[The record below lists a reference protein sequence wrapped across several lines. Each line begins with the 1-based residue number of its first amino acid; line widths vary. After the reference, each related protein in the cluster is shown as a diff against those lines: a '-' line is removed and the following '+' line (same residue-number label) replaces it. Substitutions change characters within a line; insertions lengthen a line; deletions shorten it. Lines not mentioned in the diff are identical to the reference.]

1 MCGFRQANSITMPLP
16 RQWRV
21 ALKMDMEPAWKV
33 WVTVAVPGLTSTS
46 NGIEPTACCGAAPQ
60 QVVTSALQRA
70 P

>member
-33 WVTVAVPGLTSTS
+33 WVT
-46 NGIEPTACCGAAPQ
+46 
-60 QVVTSALQRA
+60 
-70 P
+70 